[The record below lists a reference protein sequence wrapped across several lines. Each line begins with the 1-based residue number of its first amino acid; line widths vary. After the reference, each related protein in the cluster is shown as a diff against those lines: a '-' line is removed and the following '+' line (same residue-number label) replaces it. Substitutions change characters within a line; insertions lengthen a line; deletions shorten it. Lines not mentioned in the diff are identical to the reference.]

1 MLRAVA
7 SVIVGYIVMAAIVM
21 IGLTGLY
28 LAIGTERAF
37 EPGAWTPSKFW
48 IAIMIVVGIIAALVG
63 GLTCKAIARSNKPP
77 RVLAGIV
84 LVLGILMAVMVMGKA
99 APTDPRG
106 PEVSNIDA
114 MNKAVTPAWVNLA
127 NAFIGFLGVMVGA
140 GMGKDHA
147 GGPKPTP

>member
-1 MLRAVA
+1 
-7 SVIVGYIVMAAIVM
+7 
-21 IGLTGLY
+21 
-28 LAIGTERAF
+28 
-37 EPGAWTPSKFW
+37 
-48 IAIMIVVGIIAALVG
+48 MIVVGIIAALVG

-84 LVLGILMAVMVMGKA
+84 LALGILMTVLAMGKP

-114 MNKAVTPAWVNLA
+114 MNKAVTPTWVNLT

-140 GMGKDHA
+140 GMGKEHA
-147 GGPKPTP
+147 GGAKITP

>member
-21 IGLTGLY
+21 ISLTGLY
-28 LAIGTERAF
+28 LALGTDRSF
-37 EPGAWTPSKFW
+37 ESAAWTPSKLW
-48 IAIMIVVGIIAALVG
+48 IAIMIVVGVVAALVG

-84 LVLGILMAVMVMGKA
+84 LALGILMAVLAMGKP
-99 APTDPRG
+99 APAEPRG

-114 MNKAVTPAWVNLA
+114 MNKAVTPTWVNLA

-140 GMGKDHA
+140 GIGKEHA
-147 GGPKPTP
+147 GGAKITR